1 MRRISALLFSLV
13 LAAPLASSALTL
25 QDLNAGASFTNTGG
39 QLTFEFAAGSIA
51 LSGALPADLAQYTV
65 LPTASGFIVSGPL
78 GVLGPAAFGALT
90 LAYRVVA
97 GAGLELTSALLQG
110 SGLAFGSG
118 AFAVASSGLSNGA
131 GFGILLTQGGGT
143 GTTAGAS
150 FGGVSF
156 LDALANVQ
164 LFALLPGD
172 MASLGSVQH
181 GYGWVAVPEPAASL
195 TLAAGLVGLALLGRR
210 RTGGPSATA

>member
-1 MRRISALLFSLV
+1 MRRVSALLFSLV
-13 LAAPLASSALTL
+13 LAAPLASTALTL

-39 QLTFEFAAGSIA
+39 ELTFEFAAGSIA
-51 LSGALPADLAQYTV
+51 LSGALPADLSQYSV

-90 LAYRVVA
+90 LAYRVTA

-110 SGLAFGSG
+110 SGLAFG

-143 GTTAGAS
+143 GTTAGAA
-150 FGGVSF
+150 FGGASF
-156 LDALANVQ
+156 LHALANVQ
-164 LFALLPGD
+164 LFALLQGD
-172 MASLGSVQH
+172 IASLGSVQH
-181 GYGWVAVPEPAASL
+181 GYGWAAVPEPAASL
-195 TLAAGLVGLALLGRR
+195 TLATGLLGLVLLGRR